1 MAYNDVMKERQTIAS
16 RTRLARE
23 VFRGWLL
30 FALYTLGFF
39 GLLYGLDHQVVDP
52 FTRWIA
58 QLTRLALTLAGTQAW
73 ASGKVVGT
81 PTFSVAIQNNC
92 NAIYE
97 TALFVAA
104 VLAYPATWRQRAW
117 GVLLGVVAL
126 YIVNLVRVLSLI
138 YVGSYFRQYFN
149 ASHIYVWQSLFI
161 VFALGLWIYWA
172 GTLVRNGS
180 R

>member
-1 MAYNDVMKERQTIAS
+1 MLDYLKQIARSARLRRDV
-16 RTRLARE
+16 L
-23 VFRGWLL
+23 RGYLL

-39 GLLYGLDHQVVDP
+39 ALLYGLDRQVVDP

-58 QLTRLALTLAGTQAW
+58 QLTRAILLLAGAQAW
-73 ASGKVVGT
+73 VTGNVVGT

-104 VLAYPATWRQRAW
+104 VLAYPATWRERAW
-117 GVLLGVVAL
+117 GALLGFVAL
-126 YIVNLVRVLSLI
+126 YLVNLVRVLSLI
-138 YVGSYFRQYFN
+138 YIGGHFRQHFD
-149 ASHIYVWQSLFI
+149 ATHIYVWQSLFI

-172 GTLVRNGS
+172 GSLVRNP
-180 R
+180 RR